1 MIAKMIIIIYYYFVN
16 KYLIKMENKNF
27 AGKQRTTDTS
37 FMDQLSLSSFSPLE
51 NLEKRG
57 NCPKCKAKRKYYC
70 YDCIVPVGDGL
81 P

>member
-1 MIAKMIIIIYYYFVN
+1 
-16 KYLIKMENKNF
+16 MENKNF